1 MSIHLKKP
9 YKIVTTREKR
19 YSSHYDIP
27 AAECLVVPLREYENE
42 VLCDVRW
49 EDNNGELHVRHNMV
63 FVNDNLIPLQSMLDE
78 KLHDIWSHYYQ
89 PESTDKDRN
98 N

>member
-1 MSIHLKKP
+1 MSIHLNKP
-9 YKIVTTREKR
+9 YKILASREKR

-27 AAECLVVPLREYENE
+27 AAECLVVPLREFEKE

-49 EDNNGELHVRHNMV
+49 EDGNGELHVRHNVM

-78 KLHDIWSHYYQ
+78 KLHDLWLHYYSQ
-89 PESTDKDRN
+89 ESAN